1 MAAFCIGFFGKTER
15 IFRSKRNLPT
25 IRFFRMDPADHI
37 GKQGGG
43 ELLGLPP
50 AAGQQDDQF
59 RRHGSGQ
66 PAERGGIG
74 RIFRKDRHRNRGVPA
89 GERIDESCV
98 TLDRMPGRHVEA
110 PAVAEPGR
118 RFARTGEADHRAAFG
133 RGRKDR
139 AAGQPLEVDDQV
151 VAIPADL
158 PHKVQELRDQG
169 RQLAE
174 PFPVE
179 ENPARN
185 RERAVIE
192 DFRKRRMHEVIEL
205 RSREITVQQL
215 QRGENMQDVSQAA
228 RLDHQNAF
236 YRFFHLNRGFI
247 RASGSSCRWRGAAQG
262 VRAARRRGSSAAGS
276 QCRTAAGSA

>member
-1 MAAFCIGFFGKTER
+1 MVFHRLPGSRTTSSAGTALASRRNAAALAGF
-15 IFRSKRNLPT
+15 
-25 IRFFRMDPADHI
+25 
-37 GKQGGG
+37 
-43 ELLGLPP
+43 
-50 AAGQQDDQF
+50 
-59 RRHGSGQ
+59 SG
-66 PAERGGIG
+66 RTGIG
-74 RIFRKDRHRNRGVPA
+74 TRGVPA

-98 TLDRMPGRHVEA
+98 ALDRMPGRNFEA

-151 VAIPADL
+151 VAVPADL

-192 DFRKRRMHEVIEL
+192 DFRKRRMHEEIEL